1 MVGLTSVDDTSDVNK
16 PVSTATQTA
25 LDLKATKSVTD
36 NSAVAWSEGLS
47 GGFHY
52 LDTGADAL
60 VVRTPSGTISA
71 NFLGNVGGAATDGK
85 VFLYKGL
92 EVGGNQKVTGSLTV
106 GTTNVVTELE
116 AKALKNNS
124 SLTGTANAANLTVS
138 GDLLVG
144 TTNVLTTLNKKVE
157 YLNTPLLLDIIEVD
171 TIRNRSNVYSTP
183 HVTFDCSIAVVGNVN
198 ITGSAILM
206 VDGLDVISALNGK
219 ATTTALNSKA
229 NSADVFLKTQDINS
243 SGNLSVS
250 RSAPTGSGNVVI
262 SATNSGNEGF
272 TSLYL
277 QTTNQTLPITNETAQ
292 IFVGQNGGMFLH
304 TKSSHPISFQT
315 YSDQPLTTVT
325 PSMKILG
332 SGTRDVEILA
342 PLIVKSQVTKF
353 EKGIEVGTTHG
364 SGAFGLYV
372 ANNAIINRNLT
383 VNGDLTV
390 SGDASFANPYWV
402 AVVIGFTGSNPYFIR
417 NGGRN
422 IATSIIR
429 QSGQTVGVLQFDFP
443 AHPQGTNYI
452 FNAVASGAYATLS
465 TGVRTSTRIG
475 VVIRNSTTAALT
487 DAECHVLILA
497 Y

>member
-1 MVGLTSVDDTSDVNK
+1 
-16 PVSTATQTA
+16 
-25 LDLKATKSVTD
+25 
-36 NSAVAWSEGLS
+36 
-47 GGFHY
+47 
-52 LDTGADAL
+52 
-60 VVRTPSGTISA
+60 
-71 NFLGNVGGAATDGK
+71 

-206 VDGLDVISALNGK
+206 VDGLNVINALNDK
-219 ATTTALNSKA
+219 ATTTALNLKA

-243 SGNLSVS
+243 SGNLSVA

-292 IFVGQNGGMFLH
+292 IFVGQNVGMFLH

-342 PLIVKSQVTKF
+342 PLKIKCQQTTIENAVVIGGSQSV
-353 EKGIEVGTTHG
+353 E
-364 SGAFGLYV
+364 ANGLFV
-372 ANNAIINRNLT
+372 SNNAVVNRNLT
-383 VNGDLTV
+383 VNGNLTV
-390 SGDASFANPYWV
+390 SGTTSFANPYWV
-402 AVVIGFTGSNPYFIR
+402 AVVIGFTGGNPYFIR
-417 NGGRN
+417 NGGRYA
-422 IATSIIR
+422 ATSPLR
-429 QSGQTVGVLQFDFP
+429 VSGQAIGIVQFDFP
-443 AHPQGTNYI
+443 EHPNGTLYI
-452 FNAVASGAYATLS
+452 ANVTAVAGYGTILTS
-465 TGVRTSTRIG
+465 VRTSTRCGISM
-475 VVIRNSTTAALT
+475 RNTANQLFDT
-487 DAECHVLILA
+487 ETHVLISA